1 MTIREA
7 ADIIRADIT
16 PQQVAAL
23 YGYQPNRGGYICCPF
38 HGEKTASLKLHK
50 SGWYCYGCGVGGSV
64 VDFVMRHEGCSFHDA
79 VKAIDK
85 HMHLGLV
92 STQRVSLVESIAHS
106 KRVTELEAVKT
117 QFASAINAAICV
129 TEGRIR
135 RWWMIYRDACATP
148 PQERTGAQ
156 WDAIRDAREWCMY
169 YEDIQNELRR
179 QLEEVRA
186 WRISPSNRQSA

>member
-7 ADIIRADIT
+7 ADIIRADVT
-16 PQQVAAL
+16 PQQVASL
-23 YGYQPNRGGYICCPF
+23 YGYTPNRGGYICCPF

-64 VDFVMRHEGCSFHDA
+64 IDFVMRHEGCTFHEA

-85 HMHLGLV
+85 HMHLGLLDNHH
-92 STQRVSLVESIAHS
+92 VSLAASISHS
-106 KRVTELEAVKT
+106 KRLADFEAVKA
-117 QFASAINAAICV
+117 QFEKAINASIFAA
-129 TEGRIR
+129 EGLVC
-135 RWWMIYRDACATP
+135 RWWRIYRDACSTP
-148 PQERTGAQ
+148 AQERTGAQ
-156 WDAIRDAREWCMY
+156 WDAMRDAREWCMY